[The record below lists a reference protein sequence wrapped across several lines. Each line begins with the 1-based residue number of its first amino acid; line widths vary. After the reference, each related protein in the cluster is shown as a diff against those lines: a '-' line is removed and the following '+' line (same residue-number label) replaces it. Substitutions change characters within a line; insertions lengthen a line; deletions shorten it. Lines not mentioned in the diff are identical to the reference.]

1 MIVPPEHVKIIGSS
15 STEENQ
21 EIFLTCSTST
31 SNPPVML
38 RWWLGWREL
47 NATEIAISEVGNIK
61 SLKDHEA
68 GGMISLVDLTHLE
81 AHFFL
86 DTGDGSRTV
95 LAQNKALKEQN
106 GYIDTLFSFLANNN
120 H

>member
-1 MIVPPEHVKIIGSS
+1 MVVPPEQVKIIGSS

-47 NATEIAISEVGNIK
+47 NATETAISQVGNIK
-61 SLKDHEA
+61 SLKVHEA
-68 GGMISLVDLTHLE
+68 GGMIPLVDLTHLE
-81 AHFFL
+81 ANFFIENWGWFK
-86 DTGDGSRTV
+86 DSVG
-95 LAQNKALKEQN
+95 LK
-106 GYIDTLFSFLANNN
+106 
-120 H
+120 